1 MSLTIPNTTRIRAN
15 ADTTVADAF
24 NKVAQ
29 YVSANVTQQP
39 GTKKAV
45 PTMTSHLL
53 LPTPK

>member
-45 PTMTSHLL
+45 PTMTSHLV